1 MGNLDQFHY
10 GFSTVHFIQL
20 QLLMSWTSCAL
31 LYVDVESLKDL
42 QIIGTLESATSSTPA
57 DSRWC
62 SSHFAVILVMNI
74 ASNRCVAVLVLIW
87 GVGLKASLPF
97 VKPAGKSKGHHSEV
111 RNGTIRESIHDI
123 LFSKVECGHHLA
135 PFYAVRRKKCDG
147 QKLHLPMSQNDP
159 SLVSG
164 PQLVI
169 W

>member
-1 MGNLDQFHY
+1 
-10 GFSTVHFIQL
+10 
-20 QLLMSWTSCAL
+20 MSWTSCAL

-123 LFSKVECGHHLA
+123 LLSKAECGHGKNAMAKNCTFQCLRMIRVWF
-135 PFYAVRRKKCDG
+135 P
-147 QKLHLPMSQNDP
+147 
-159 SLVSG
+159 G
-164 PQLVI
+164 PN
-169 W
+169 WSYDK